1 MDVLCPQF
9 SLIQNYKL
17 LSYSCNLVF
26 VSLTIDFFQNFSQFL
41 VWMLENSEEQW
52 TAINGKYTGQ
62 YGVVRMRRHMLVKPR
77 LTAISGSFWQ
87 AFPLNKFCWCQKGW
101 TWLLIQIVYVI
112 HLLNQLCCVTW
123 IVHGYNCGKATL
135 NLFAKWEICW
145 FTNQPRLMHLAR
157 YKLRQ

>member
-52 TAINGKYTGQ
+52 TAMASILGNMELSECEG
-62 YGVVRMRRHMLVKPR
+62 
-77 LTAISGSFWQ
+77 
-87 AFPLNKFCWCQKGW
+87 
-101 TWLLIQIVYVI
+101 
-112 HLLNQLCCVTW
+112 
-123 IVHGYNCGKATL
+123 
-135 NLFAKWEICW
+135 IC
-145 FTNQPRLMHLAR
+145 
-157 YKLRQ
+157 